1 VTRKSQRTI
10 STSSASA
17 NGSEFAGKLKDLMRA
32 TLEGILDEIGC
43 RSGSILLYNP
53 HTGKLDVSE
62 MIGGNGAQSKA
73 RRGELPAVPVEASS
87 CIAGW
92 VAENRTPLLVK
103 DVAKDE
109 RFTGLRNSSREYQS
123 NSFASIPLLDGD
135 MLIGVVNV
143 SEKST
148 GRPFTQQDLKTLNT
162 LAEKITKSVRSGMT
176 FRYIGEEDLSLT
188 EELDDAVRQLANAN
202 YELAQMQGFH
212 DNVLRSVSL
221 GIITFDR
228 SLKMIFCNDAARE
241 IFGCDDS
248 DGSQSV
254 HDLDIHAAD
263 GLNWPEVLE
272 KCLTEQTRLTLQQA
286 TCDAPDGR
294 QLVLNV
300 TCAPVDIITGIGGGT
315 IIVEDVSRAVQVQRR
330 IAQAEELA
338 TIGKLAAC
346 VAHELNNPLD
356 GILRFANIT
365 LSCEDIDPKV
375 KEYLA
380 SSREGLKRMSKILRS
395 LLDYSRTIGKGLED
409 CDINE
414 LILAALKGLKPL
426 QTRNKVAVKTDF
438 AEDIPQ
444 ARLTNFLDVFSNII
458 RNAHEAMP
466 QGGEL
471 AISTTMRAGWLE
483 IRFADT
489 GVGIEP
495 DMMNMIFEPF
505 FTTKSSSESTGI
517 GLTICSD
524 IISRQGGT
532 LDITS
537 EPGKGTQ
544 VIVRVFL

>member
-1 VTRKSQRTI
+1 
-10 STSSASA
+10 
-17 NGSEFAGKLKDLMRA
+17 MRA
-32 TLEGILDEIGC
+32 TLEGILDKIGC
-43 RSGSILLYNP
+43 LSGSILLYNP
-53 HTGKLDVSE
+53 YTGKLDISE
-62 MIGGNGAQSKA
+62 MIGGDGAQSKA
-73 RRGELPAVPVEASS
+73 QKGELPAVPVEASS

-92 VAENRTPLLVK
+92 VAEKRTPLLVQDVEK
-103 DVAKDE
+103 DA
-109 RFTGLRNSSREYQS
+109 RFAALRNSSREYES
-123 NSFASIPLLDGD
+123 NSFASIPLIDGD
-135 MLIGVVNV
+135 ALIGVVNV
-143 SEKST
+143 SEKSS
-148 GRPFTQQDLKTLNT
+148 GRPFTRHDLKTLNI

-176 FRYIGEEDLSLT
+176 FRYIAEEDLSLT
-188 EELDDAVRQLANAN
+188 EQIDAAVRQLANAN

-228 SLKMIFCNDAARE
+228 SLKMIFCNDAASE
-241 IFGCDDS
+241 IFGRCDS
-248 DGSQSV
+248 TGSQSV
-254 HDLDIHAAD
+254 TELGIRAAD
-263 GLNWPEVLE
+263 GSDWPEVLE
-272 KCLTEQTRLTLQQA
+272 KCLIQQERLSLRQA
-286 TCDAPDGR
+286 TCTAPDGR

-330 IAQAEELA
+330 IAQSEELA

-356 GILRFANIT
+356 GILRFANIA
-365 LSCEDIDPKV
+365 LNCEDIDPKV
-375 KEYLA
+375 KEYLT
-380 SSREGLKRMSKILRS
+380 SSREGLTRMSKILRS

-414 LILAALKGLKPL
+414 LVLTALKGLKPL
-426 QTRNKVAVKTDF
+426 QTQNKLAVKTDF

-458 RNAHEAMP
+458 RNAYEAMP

-471 AISTTMRAGWLE
+471 SISTNMRGGWLE

-489 GVGIEP
+489 GIGIEP
-495 DMMNMIFEPF
+495 SIMNMIFEPF

-544 VIVRVFL
+544 VIVRVSL